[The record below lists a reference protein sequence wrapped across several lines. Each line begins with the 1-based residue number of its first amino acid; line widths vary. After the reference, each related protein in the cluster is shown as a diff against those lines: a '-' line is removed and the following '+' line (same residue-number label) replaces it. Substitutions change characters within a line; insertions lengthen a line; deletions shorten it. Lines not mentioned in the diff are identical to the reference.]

1 MTETVFNTKI
11 SDVGSKILDAGNL
24 LTASVLNTE
33 LGKVKNEILIH
44 SKYITTQ

>member
-1 MTETVFNTKI
+1 MTETVFNIKI

-24 LTASVLNTE
+24 LTAPVLTTK
-33 LGKVKNEILIH
+33 LGKVKNKILNY